1 MALADITRLIQIE
14 PSLAQSTLNLTT
26 ELVRAESKI
35 LRLLSQ
41 TWWSQYQR
49 QNPQTIGRLN
59 SALLVKSEWEDI
71 VCYYALAYSI
81 LPNSSA
87 EDSLI
92 ANYHTLFEQHYRTR
106 IEFGITYDEFQ
117 VSQQTIEPTAP
128 SGILRM
134 RK

>member
-1 MALADITRLIQIE
+1 MALADITRLYVME
-14 PSLAQSTLNLTT
+14 PSLEQSTVNLST
-26 ELVRAESKI
+26 ELARAESKI

-41 TWWSQYQR
+41 TWWSGYQR

-59 SALLVKSEWEDI
+59 VSLLEVSEWEDI

-81 LPNSSA
+81 LPNSNA
-87 EDSLI
+87 DHNLI

-106 IEFGITYDEFQ
+106 IEFGITYDKFE
-117 VSQQTIEPTAP
+117 VSQQTIEQEAP
-128 SGILRM
+128 SSILRM